1 MSIHRI
7 NVENGKYTFNFD
19 GTKTLYVFSDG
30 APLVTVSDMPP
41 NAIGSIMAELDAARV
56 VLQAARSIPA
66 ADSSPSEIIAF
77 FDRMR
82 DAVTKHNHLC
92 DDRELP
98 SDWTK

>member
-1 MSIHRI
+1 MSEHR
-7 NVENGKYTFNFD
+7 VSVDNGKYTFVLRPTYSKVDVLRD
-19 GTKTLYVFSDG
+19 GK
-30 APLVTVSDMPP
+30 PWVTILQPW
-41 NAIGSIMAELDAARV
+41 NALHSALCELDGARV
-56 VLQAARSIPA
+56 VLEAARSIPA

-92 DDRELP
+92 DDRESP